1 MIFAHSI
8 ISGYVT
14 LQGSAN
20 VHIPML
26 LAMMFFVRIPSD
38 EEIVDVFPQEIVA
51 WFYFAA
57 AMHVILG
64 FLNLITWLD
73 KSPDETH
80 AASFKSVQLVCVLME
95 TVNLC
100 LMLKLYGTS
109 VINGLKISDD
119 ARLF

>member
-38 EEIVDVFPQEIVA
+38 EEIVDVFPESVVA

-64 FLNLITWLD
+64 VLNLVTWMEN
-73 KSPDETH
+73 SPDSTH
-80 AASFKSVQLVCVLME
+80 AASFKSIQLVCVLAE

-109 VINGLKISDD
+109 VINGLKISSD
-119 ARLF
+119 ARDF